1 MDTSSDSD
9 LVRPATGAALLR
21 ESVTETIR
29 RAMFEELAET
39 GYARMSMEAVTRR
52 AGVGK
57 AALYRRWPSKE
68 AMVVDLVSEM
78 ATEHIPTTTDSGSL
92 SGDVDRFVRETMK
105 ALRHP
110 LVGRIIPD
118 LLAESARNSTLQEA
132 LHHAVLGPRRAAV
145 ATLLRRATERGELP
159 PDIDTSLA
167 IDLFGAPLY
176 FRMLA
181 VGGPTDDGYVARLV
195 KAIVAAIAAGR

>member
-176 FRMLA
+176 FRVLA
-181 VGGPTDDGYVARLV
+181 VGGPTDDGYVTRLV

>member
-1 MDTSSDSD
+1 MDT
-9 LVRPATGAALLR
+9 RPDTDTGRPPTGAALLR

-29 RAMFEELAET
+29 QAMFEELAEA

-68 AMVVDLVSEM
+68 AMVVELISE
-78 ATEHIPTTTDSGSL
+78 AAGEHIPTTTDSGSL
-92 SGDVDRFVRETMK
+92 PGDVERFIRETLG

-118 LLAESARNSTLQEA
+118 LLAESARSGTLREA
-132 LHHAVLGPRRAAV
+132 LHDAVLAPRRAAV
-145 ATLLRRATERGELP
+145 ATVLRRAADRGELP

-181 VGGPTDDGYVARLV
+181 AGGPTDDAYIARLTRAV
-195 KAIVAAIAAGR
+195 VAAIAAGR

>member
-78 ATEHIPTTTDSGSL
+78 ATEHIPTTADSGSL